1 MKKLNFFESI
11 KKYRVAAMISVLA
24 AVVTVSVSA
33 MSYRTYS
40 DNNNMLT
47 RAEDER
53 FKELVA
59 MGYSDAVAADQCYE
73 EFHNYNGLGGTGG
86 IDGKLLDGSPAP
98 GVPGDYGSGN
108 QKPTNTPSTPAHAHN
123 WEKTSEV
130 ASTCL
135 KKGSATYTC
144 TECGKT
150 KTENY
155 PIGEH
160 EFEVIEE
167 LPATCTTPKHLT
179 YKCSVCGELD
189 YAEFGEKINHIYI
202 PSNDS
207 HEASCT
213 EGGFF
218 HYVCSVCGDEYT
230 ETTEPLGHDYSDS
243 YTVDKK
249 ATCTEEGVKSIHCK
263 RCDEIKEGSEVTL
276 PMVEHVAEKKI
287 NAATTFESGLE
298 TEVCKNCGKVLSET
312 VLPSW
317 FELNKTLV
325 IGVGAGAVAVVTLIV
340 VGIVIAIKKRRK

>member
-1 MKKLNFFESI
+1 MKKFGILYEPM
-11 KKYRVAAMISVLA
+11 KKHWFKVFASGLA
-24 AVVTVSVSA
+24 LVIAILCAVVLNGFAIT
-33 MSYRTYS
+33 T
-40 DNNNMLT
+40 
-47 RAEDER
+47 
-53 FKELVA
+53 KEYARYEELMA
-59 MGYSDAVAADQCYE
+59 MGYSSEVADDQTME
-73 EFHNYNGLGGTGG
+73 EFHNYNGLNGTGG
-86 IDGKLLDGSPAP
+86 IDGKLLDGTPAP
-98 GVPGDYGSGN
+98 GVPGDYGSG
-108 QKPTNTPSTPAHAHN
+108 KKTSTTTPSTPAHAHK

-213 EGGFF
+213 EEGFF
-218 HYVCSVCGDEYT
+218 HYVCSACGDEYT

-276 PMVEHVAEKKI
+276 PMVEHVGEKKV

-317 FELNKTLV
+317 IELNKTLV

-340 VGIVIAIKKRRK
+340 VGVIILFKKKKHNA